1 MKILNLTE
9 TPLAY
14 SNRLNNSPSYPA
26 FCANGQPLKLKYI
39 IENRSY
45 VLPERVLNEAK
56 RLLAHNRNKVPSL
69 LEIHKKIY
77 KPLLKCKTLEEAKT
91 LFPEFE
97 NVKNEINFVKN
108 NHYKKIFEERFTQ
121 KDFALKMLQEY
132 WGNLCS
138 IKEICEASGL
148 KNRASLE
155 WPLEEINFPK
165 FHNQYKN
172 ILLASDKNG
181 TRILAKRVQDFDNIN
196 TSRKEK
202 ISQTLY
208 ARWLGTP
215 EIRQAMSEFA
225 TNEGNGYR
233 KMLDKI
239 NAGKELSEVEKRM
252 NKGFFKRFWAKYSEL
267 KKHKSDLSKK

>member
-1 MKILNLTE
+1 MRILNFTD
-9 TPLAY
+9 THSDY
-14 SNRLNNSPSYPA
+14 NHRLDKSLSDPA
-26 FCANGQPLKLKYI
+26 FYANGQPLKLKYI
-39 IENRSY
+39 VEKRSY

-77 KPLLKCKTLEEAKT
+77 KPLLKCKTLEESKT

-132 WGNLCS
+132 WGKLRS
-138 IKEICEASGL
+138 IKEICEDSGL

-172 ILLASDKNG
+172 ILLASDRNG
-181 TRILAKRVQDFDNIN
+181 TRILAKRVQDFDSTD

-202 ISQTLY
+202 ISQALY
-208 ARWLGTP
+208 ARWIAST

-239 NAGKELSEVEKRM
+239 SAGKELSEVEKRM

-267 KKHKSDLSKK
+267 KKHKPDSPKE